1 MLNKTKII
9 IVQNNIIMIY
19 FAILYIICTFAL
31 YIICTFAAANLWPLP
46 DIYR

>member
-1 MLNKTKII
+1 MLNKLKYGIVIGII
-9 IVQNNIIMIY
+9 FMIY
-19 FAILYIICTFAL
+19 FVIL

>member
-1 MLNKTKII
+1 MLNKIKIV

-19 FAILYIICTFAL
+19 FAILYIICTFA
-31 YIICTFAAANLWPLP
+31 AANLWPLP

>member
-1 MLNKTKII
+1 MLNKLKFDN
-9 IVQNNIIMIY
+9 VMRNNIMNY
-19 FAILYIICTFAL
+19 FAML

>member
-1 MLNKTKII
+1 MLNKLKIVI
-9 IVQNNIIMIY
+9 AVRNIVVIY
-19 FAILYIICTFAL
+19 FAIL

>member
-1 MLNKTKII
+1 MLNKPKFS
-9 IVQNNIIMIY
+9 IVRNNIVMIY
-19 FAILYIICTFAL
+19 FAIL

>member
-1 MLNKTKII
+1 MLNKAKII
-9 IVQNNIIMIY
+9 IIQNNITMIY
-19 FAILYIICTFAL
+19 FAIL

>member
-1 MLNKTKII
+1 MLNKLKYS
-9 IVQNNIIMIY
+9 IVMRNIIMIY
-19 FAILYIICTFAL
+19 FAIL

>member
-1 MLNKTKII
+1 MLNKLKNG
-9 IVQNNIIMIY
+9 IVERNIVVFY
-19 FAILYIICTFAL
+19 FVML